1 MNGMGFNTTVQEVRG
16 WWQDAIVLAQLVFGV
31 LTALFLTISIISSVN
46 AKKKA
51 KIAA

>member
-1 MNGMGFNTTVQEVRG
+1 MVEKLKNLIHRYY
-16 WWQDAIVLAQLVFGV
+16 DVLVYLVFGV

>member
-1 MNGMGFNTTVQEVRG
+1 MK
-16 WWQDAIVLAQLVFGV
+16 LKYV

>member
-1 MNGMGFNTTVQEVRG
+1 
-16 WWQDAIVLAQLVFGV
+16 V